1 MPAGPVQ
8 ETLAPTPPR
17 ESGGDRF
24 DDAIVVTRTRAWIGL
39 ASCLVLILGV
49 IVWAVTTEVGVTVK
63 GPAVELVNGAI
74 ATVPSPASGTVQVMN
89 VKVDD
94 EVQASQVIG
103 TVADSQNQVSS
114 LVAPVGGRILNV
126 AADVGATV
134 RTGADVVSIAQT
146 NGPLLIRMFVTP
158 AQAQEADLHTEAI
171 LNFPEQ
177 PEIRGR
183 VSDIGTLPL
192 TDDQVADSIGSPA
205 LANLLVRSGA
215 VVNITVTPADPAS
228 GPKHADIDSGDI
240 GTVTLIV
247 GTKRPIDYVV

>member
-1 MPAGPVQ
+1 VQ

-63 GPAVELVNGAI
+63 GPAVALVNGAI